1 MLDVLVAAVW
11 AGALWASVT
20 RLAVAWERVAGPRPA
35 PVGMDADLTM
45 PEDLLALA
53 LSEQDTWA
61 QEDVQKVIWERY
73 SDLGDWNLVRQAM
86 GIGRMP

>member
-1 MLDVLVAAVW
+1 MLDLLTAMVW

-20 RLAVAWERVAGPRPA
+20 RLATAWERVAMPRPV
-35 PVGMDADLTM
+35 PVDPDADLTM

-53 LSEQDTWA
+53 LSEQDAWA